1 MKILFLSDD
10 FPPNSL
16 GGAGIVAH
24 NLAKAIKEL
33 GHDVYVVSATQDRS
47 GEGSYVQDGLK
58 VCKIYSEY
66 HRRWRAYRSLYN
78 PYTVKKVRKVIADI
92 KPDVVH
98 AHNIHSHLS
107 YYCLKIAKLAGAS
120 VFLTA
125 HDVML
130 FNYGKIKIPA
140 EATCENYF
148 DYCGS
153 SAWGQIKEYKKRYNP
168 VRNLIIK
175 RYLQKYVNKI
185 IAVSDALKRVLVLNG
200 ITNMVVIHNG
210 IDVNAQEVDLGAVLN
225 FKKIN
230 NLENKKIILFGGRIS
245 EDKGINQ
252 AMESLQLILKEVP
265 DALLLIAGS
274 DGSGI
279 NKTTLPIKFMG
290 WLGQE
295 DMKIAI
301 AASDVV
307 LVPSICFDTF
317 GMIVLE
323 AMAARKPVVATCFGG
338 TPEIVI
344 GGETGHIVNP
354 YDIETTTD
362 KIADLLKNTGEAESF
377 GRKGY
382 ERAKN
387 DFSLK
392 QQAEKYL
399 ELYVSKNKK

>member
-1 MKILFLSDD
+1 
-10 FPPNSL
+10 
-16 GGAGIVAH
+16 
-24 NLAKAIKEL
+24 
-33 GHDVYVVSATQDRS
+33 
-47 GEGSYVQDGLK
+47 
-58 VCKIYSEY
+58 
-66 HRRWRAYRSLYN
+66 
-78 PYTVKKVRKVIADI
+78 
-92 KPDVVH
+92 
-98 AHNIHSHLS
+98 
-107 YYCLKIAKLAGAS
+107 
-120 VFLTA
+120 
-125 HDVML
+125 
-130 FNYGKIKIPA
+130 
-140 EATCENYF
+140 
-148 DYCGS
+148 
-153 SAWGQIKEYKKRYNP
+153 
-168 VRNLIIK
+168 
-175 RYLQKYVNKI
+175 
-185 IAVSDALKRVLVLNG
+185 
-200 ITNMVVIHNG
+200 MVVIHNG